1 MGRAAQY
8 LQKNDGIPM
17 TNPSP
22 KTYSPAAT
30 TLRQHLA
37 QCKLVAILRGLTSAE
52 AHPVGEVL
60 WQAGFRIIEVPLNS
74 PSPLESIQ
82 ILRQSLPHALVGAGT
97 VMTVTDVQAVYDAG
111 GQLIVSPNCNV
122 DVIRAAVDLGMVCL
136 PGVVTP
142 TEAFAALD
150 AGAQGLKFFPADLVP
165 PSAVKAMRAV
175 LPPDCLLIPVGGITP
190 SNMPAYLQAGANGFG
205 MGSNLYTAGKSLAA
219 IRLSAI
225 ALTAAAFI
233 A

>member
-1 MGRAAQY
+1 
-8 LQKNDGIPM
+8 M
-17 TNPSP
+17 T
-22 KTYSPAAT
+22 KDATDTPAAYPPAAS
-30 TLRQHLA
+30 TLRRHLA
-37 QCKLVAILRGLTSAE
+37 DCKLVAILRGLTPAE
-52 AHPVGEVL
+52 ALPVGDVL

-74 PSPLESIQ
+74 PSPLESIH

-97 VMTVTDVQAVYDAG
+97 VMSVADVHAVHGAG

-122 DVIRAAVDLGMVCL
+122 DVIRAAVGLGMVCL

-175 LPPDCLLIPVGGITP
+175 LPADCLLIPVGGITP
-190 SNMPAYLQAGANGFG
+190 TNMPAYLQAGASGFG
-205 MGSNLYTAGKSLAA
+205 MGSNLYTAGKALEA
-219 IRLSAI
+219 IRQSAI
-225 ALTAAAFI
+225 ELI
-233 A
+233 AV

>member
-1 MGRAAQY
+1 
-8 LQKNDGIPM
+8 M
-17 TNPSP
+17 T
-22 KTYSPAAT
+22 KDATDTPAAYPPAAS
-30 TLRQHLA
+30 TLRRHLA
-37 QCKLVAILRGLTSAE
+37 DCKLVAILRGLTPAE
-52 AHPVGEVL
+52 ALPVGDVL

-74 PSPLESIQ
+74 PSPLESIH

-97 VMTVTDVQAVYDAG
+97 VMSVADVHAVHGAG

-122 DVIRAAVDLGMVCL
+122 DVIRAAVGLGMVCL

-175 LPPDCLLIPVGGITP
+175 LPADCLLIPVGGITP
-190 SNMPAYLQAGANGFG
+190 TNMPAYLQAGASGFG
-205 MGSNLYTAGKSLAA
+205 MGSNLYTAGKALDA
-219 IRLSAI
+219 IRQSAI
-225 ALTAAAFI
+225 ELI
-233 A
+233 AV